1 MIYIATNAI
10 GIYAI
15 NEKNEIVKYKLFEEN
30 EIEKILEIRKEEL
43 SDLEKEFI
51 KDLKDE
57 IIFTYPKVG
66 YKFEAKDL
74 NEVILNFLINN
85 LKLSREEII
94 ERSKRFS
101 EKILKLESQQRVLD
115 RIISQLSQAIE
126 DNEKII
132 NLLTERLRRIYQLY
146 FPEYVEKE
154 TSLEKF
160 VKALAK
166 DPKREQVDKEL
177 ASKTVGSEFSEDMLN
192 FVKEY
197 AEKILELIDFNEKI
211 EKKLEE
217 IMKNYA
223 PNLTMLA
230 GYKLA
235 AKLIKGIGSL
245 EKVAKSPS
253 TRIQLVGAEKA
264 LFRFLRGKGKSPK
277 HGYIFIH
284 PYIQQAPKK
293 LRGKVARVLANYLS
307 KAAKLD
313 YFSKRLNEK
322 LKEELDNRIK
332 EILSEKK

>member
-1 MIYIATNAI
+1 MIYIAINAI

-15 NEKNEIVKYKLFEEN
+15 NEKNEVVKYKIFDEN
-30 EIEKILEIRKEEL
+30 EIDKILEIRKEEI
-43 SDLEKEFI
+43 SDFEKEFI

-57 IIFTYPKVG
+57 IIFTYPKLG
-66 YKFEAKDL
+66 YKVEIKDFSEL
-74 NEVILNFLINN
+74 LLNFLINN
-85 LKLSREEII
+85 LKLKKEEIL
-94 ERSKRFS
+94 EKSKRIS
-101 EKILKLESQQRVLD
+101 EKLLKLESQQRALD

-126 DNEKII
+126 DDEKII
-132 NLLTERLRRIYQLY
+132 NLMTERLRRIYQIY
-146 FPEYVEKE
+146 FPEYIEKE

-160 VKALAK
+160 VNTLAK
-166 DPKREQVDKEL
+166 NPKREEVDKEL
-177 ASKTVGSEFSEDMLN
+177 AIKSVGNELSEDL
-192 FVKEY
+192 
-197 AEKILELIDFNEKI
+197 LELIKNYASKIIELIEFNKI
-211 EKKLEE
+211 LEKKLEE
-217 IMKNYA
+217 IMKIHA

-293 LRGKVARVLANYLS
+293 LRGKVARVLANYLA
-307 KAAKLD
+307 KAARID
-313 YFSKRLNEK
+313 YFSKRLNEN
-322 LKEELDNRIK
+322 LKEELENRIK
-332 EILSEKK
+332 EILSEK

>member
-1 MIYIATNAI
+1 MIYIAINAI

-15 NEKNEIVKYKLFEEN
+15 NEKNEIVKYKIFDEN
-30 EIEKILEIRKEEL
+30 EVDKILEIRKEEL
-43 SDLEKEFI
+43 SDFEKDFI
-51 KDLKDE
+51 SDLKDE
-57 IIFTYPKVG
+57 IVFTYPKLG
-66 YKFEAKDL
+66 YKVESKDF

-85 LKLSREEII
+85 LGLKREEII
-94 ERSKRFS
+94 EKSKKIS
-101 EKILKLESQQRVLD
+101 EKLLKIESQQRALD
-115 RIISQLSQAIE
+115 RIISQLIQAIE

-132 NLLTERLRRIYQLY
+132 NLMTERLRRIYQVY

-160 VKALAK
+160 VKNLARN
-166 DPKREQVDKEL
+166 PKREEVDKAL
-177 ASKTVGSEFSEDMLN
+177 AENTVGNELSEDL
-192 FVKEY
+192 
-197 AEKILELIDFNEKI
+197 LELIKTYANKILDLIEFNLTL

-217 IMKNYA
+217 IMKSYA

-235 AKLIKGIGSL
+235 AKLIKGVGSL
-245 EKVAKSPS
+245 EKLAKSPS

-307 KAAKLD
+307 KAAKID
-313 YFSKRLNEK
+313 YFSKKLNEK
-322 LKEELDNRIK
+322 LKEELENRIK
-332 EILSEKK
+332 EILNEK

>member
-1 MIYIATNAI
+1 MIYISINAI

-15 NEKNEIVKYKLFEEN
+15 NEKNEIVKYKLFDEN
-30 EIEKILEIRKEEL
+30 QINLILEIKKEEL
-43 SDLEKEFI
+43 SDFEKEFI
-51 KDLKDE
+51 KDLDEE
-57 IIFTYPKVG
+57 IIFTYPKFG
-66 YKFEAKDL
+66 YKYEPKDFS
-74 NEVILNFLINN
+74 ETILNFLVNN
-85 LKLSREEII
+85 LKISREEII
-94 ERSKRFS
+94 ERSKKIS
-101 EKILKLESQQRVLD
+101 EKLLKLEAEQRVLD
-115 RIISQLSQAIE
+115 RIISQLIQAIE

-132 NLLTERLRRIYQLY
+132 NLLVERLRRIYQIY

-160 VKALAK
+160 VKNLAK
-166 DPKREQVDKEL
+166 NPKRESVDKEL
-177 ASKTVGSEFSEDMLN
+177 ALKSVGSEISDELLEFIKSFALKILDLIEFNNELE
-192 FVKEY
+192 KRL
-197 AEKILELIDFNEKI
+197 EKIISE
-211 EKKLEE
+211 
-217 IMKNYA
+217 YA

-245 EKVAKSPS
+245 EKIAKSPS

-293 LRGKVARVLANYLS
+293 LRGKVSRVLANYLA

-313 YFSKRLNEK
+313 YFSKRKNEK
-322 LKEELDNRIK
+322 LKEELDARIR
-332 EILSEKK
+332 EILSER